1 MGNEVMSSGQLLKQ
15 ANQLKRAGRLDEAIA
30 LYYQAIE
37 INPNFAWA
45 YYYLAETL
53 VKQDFQHNW
62 DSIIAHLQ
70 KAIFLNPQ
78 SSTFHRGLERIVL
91 NSTASWLSTTQVTQ
105 VYCSLGNALMEL
117 GEFAAASRI
126 FAQLIEKYPSK
137 LEGYDGAGKVAI
149 RGCRYSQALEI
160 YDLAISKFPG
170 NISYLVGKGNTLM
183 ELYRYQSAEA
193 VFQEIIAK
201 YPDKP
206 NGYERMA
213 IQAMRS
219 KRFLLALERF
229 EIAIEKF
236 PNVINYWVGKGNAL
250 TNLCRYE
257 AAETLF
263 QDLIRKYPKQRSGY
277 EGYAK
282 VAFHAQE
289 WQVALE
295 RLEVALDEFPDDLN
309 LSIHKGNVLVK
320 LYRYQEADA
329 VFRGLIKDR
338 RELPDGYEG
347 YAKCAINSQHWEVAL
362 ERCQEAIDK
371 FPGRMS
377 LYDGKSIALMN
388 LSKFESAIDVADFLI
403 EKYPEHPLG
412 YVRKKA
418 VLFYWFQLTQSHEAL
433 VKLEEY
439 IKFLSSLSNGSQDFL
454 YKKLLADTF
463 TNLFNVIN
471 SLGYTRLV
479 CFGFIGLTVKRILN
493 QYQANISDGE
503 LLICTFKNL
512 VSSKLGFESRL
523 KEAESLCRQG
533 NLELAMEIYREIAD
547 IIIDKFMPDYSEHI
561 HRLYS
566 ENIEHQ
572 VEKDLPLKY
581 GSLEFARSCLEKQVS
596 KGKSNEDDIIKC
608 SQQLGYLLVHTNQS
622 EAGLQHLRL
631 ALAESPYSYEA
642 NIILGYALHT
652 LSQKKEALGYY
663 RKSIQLSFALALLS
677 ATSLELAVEQ
687 YKFLISKKYNF
698 LELYQSLSNLL
709 IKKGSVDSATEIY
722 YLAQLYFGNTYEC
735 QKIIASILEVKGK
748 KQEALEV
755 YDRVMSERGN
765 SSLSNFAIEK
775 FIEGIAEFEDK
786 KNCVFSISDRF
797 KITITIIGKSACST
811 VERTFFDLEFNIK
824 NYPVW
829 QEIPRRRWRRARRI
843 EIKRQFINNTYYL
856 KFAVIREPIKR
867 FLSAFSN
874 KVTFNNHD
882 SFEKTFTQT
891 KKYLSIAELS
901 INPEINY
908 LIGNLEIYQ
917 ESSRNLR
924 HHIRPQHSFIGN
936 NLEKFDQV
944 FQVENLGELGKKLS
958 EIAGY
963 EVTLPRLNTGGRKI
977 PLKELSSESMEKL
990 IDYYAK
996 DYELL
1001 HEYYS
1006 PEKIWQEYQ
1015 LSLSQE

>member
-53 VKQDFQHNW
+53 VEQDFQHNW

-105 VYCSLGNALMEL
+105 VYCGLGNALMEL

-183 ELYRYQSAEA
+183 ELYRYESAEA

-236 PNVINYWVGKGNAL
+236 PNVINYWVCKGNAL

-263 QDLIRKYPKQRSGY
+263 QDLIRKYPKQRNGY

-309 LSIHKGNVLVK
+309 LRIHKGNVLVK

-329 VFRGLIKDR
+329 VFRGLIEDR

-418 VLFYWFQLTQSHEAL
+418 VLFSWFQLTQSNEAL

-471 SLGYTRLV
+471 RLGYTLLV

-503 LLICTFKNL
+503 SLTCTFKNL

-523 KEAESLCRQG
+523 KEAESLFRQG

-566 ENIEHQ
+566 EKIEHQ

-581 GSLEFARSCLEKQVS
+581 GSLEFAKSCLSQQVS
-596 KGKSNEDDIIKC
+596 KDKWSEDSVVKC
-608 SQQLGYLLVHTNQS
+608 SQDLGYLLVHINQP
-622 EAGLQHLRL
+622 EAGLQHLKSVL
-631 ALAESPYSYEA
+631 AASPYYHEHS
-642 NIILGYALHT
+642 IILGYALHK
-652 LSQKKEALGYY
+652 LGQEKEALGYY
-663 RKSIQLSFALALLS
+663 KESIMLNFALALLS

-735 QKIIASILEVKGK
+735 QKIMASILEAKEK
-748 KQEALEV
+748 KQEALSL
-755 YDRVMSERGN
+755 YDRVRLEMGK
-765 SSLSNFAIEK
+765 SSLSNLAIERH
-775 FIEGIAEFEDK
+775 IEGIEDK
-786 KNCVFSISDRF
+786 KSCPFAISDRF
-797 KITITIIGKSACST
+797 KSAITIIPKSACST
-811 VERTFFDLEFNIK
+811 IQRTFFDLEFDVK
-824 NYPVW
+824 NYPF
-829 QEIPRRRWRRARRI
+829 WRTIARRKWSMPRQ
-843 EIKRQFINNTYYL
+843 IKLEFINHAHYL
-856 KFAVIREPIKR
+856 TLAVIREPIRR

-874 KVTFNNHD
+874 KVLFDNIAFKRTVTT
-882 SFEKTFTQT
+882 S

-908 LIGNLEIYQ
+908 LIENLETYQ
-917 ESSRNLR
+917 DLSHQLK

-958 EIAGY
+958 EIVGY
-963 EVTLPRLNTGGRKI
+963 SVTLPRLNTGGRKI
-977 PLKELSSESMEKL
+977 PLKELSEESMEKL